1 MRQLLHPVIG
11 ENIFDDAVPYWNYL
25 IGDSCFIKRHKIIP
39 TLWAVLRERVL
50 RYL

>member
-25 IGDSCFIKRHKIIP
+25 IEDSYFISAIK
-39 TLWAVLRERVL
+39 
-50 RYL
+50 